1 MGQTELGKNPKTQPF
16 LLGFWVFWVFPYV
29 FGFLGMGFWVIG
41 FLGFSKLKMQ

>member
-1 MGQTELGKNPKTQPF
+1 MQSWAKTQKPNHF
-16 LLGFWVFWVFPYV
+16 FWVFGVFPYV